1 MLVTTAEGLP
11 QGLSGKESL
20 CNAGDLGSIPRS
32 GRSPGEVNCIPLQYS
47 CLENSMD
54 GGAWWAKVHGVAELD
69 TTQQPTHTHTTAEGV
84 GAVGRTLTLHSFKLW
99 HL

>member
-1 MLVTTAEGLP
+1 
-11 QGLSGKESL
+11 
-20 CNAGDLGSIPRS
+20 
-32 GRSPGEVNCIPLQYS
+32 
-47 CLENSMD
+47 MD